1 MSIVKP
7 PSFEELVKTYG
18 SPKKAIIHLIE
29 AGFSPEQV
37 EWKMGIP
44 YCRIRLYMEDVEP
57 KTSIPFSKIV
67 EVYERLAILR
77 GKKGKET
84 AVAKFFQN
92 PDLPLGIKARFAL
105 GALTEESVGFAT
117 FTARVAFPVSN
128 VLPWD

>member
-18 SPKKAIIHLIE
+18 TPKKAIIHLIE

-37 EWKMGIP
+37 EWKMSIP
-44 YCRIRLYMEDVEP
+44 YYRIRLYMEDVEP

-67 EVYERLAILR
+67 EVYERLAVIR

-84 AVAKFFQN
+84 TLAKFFQN
-92 PDLPLGIKARFAL
+92 PDLTLEIKARFAL
-105 GALTEESVGFAT
+105 GTLTQESLKSGQA
-117 FTARVAFPVSN
+117 
-128 VLPWD
+128 